1 VHPGS
6 QILITKYSC
15 HTRERPHGLKLH
27 GRDAG
32 MGMRATHQRRVQE
45 TRQLNIVHE
54 TPAATQQARI
64 FDACHGSAK
73 IPCAHMVSFARSVT
87 PMAHAVG
94 PITYCVLFPVLT
106 GNYYAIDS
114 PIQYKD

>member
-1 VHPGS
+1 
-6 QILITKYSC
+6 
-15 HTRERPHGLKLH
+15 
-27 GRDAG
+27 
-32 MGMRATHQRRVQE
+32 
-45 TRQLNIVHE
+45 
-54 TPAATQQARI
+54 
-64 FDACHGSAK
+64 
-73 IPCAHMVSFARSVT
+73 MVSFARSVT